1 MKEFAVEVLH
11 SNAAVQVGVRRQIFY
26 WEGSAAPRRA
36 MALHCGAAVIIGA
49 NCKGAASLSFYFTW
63 GCYFYGYNPVHFIRF
78 ILVLKPFP
86 STYDYEQTVF
96 YFILSGINS

>member
-49 NCKGAASLSFYFTW
+49 NCKGLHRF
-63 GCYFYGYNPVHFIRF
+63 HFILRGGAIFMGIIRF
-78 ILVLKPFP
+78 ISSDLFLC
-86 STYDYEQTVF
+86 
-96 YFILSGINS
+96 